1 MFFSF
6 LHHSGYGQDGPY
18 ANRGGY
24 DVVAAALS
32 GLIHITGPQVGSFT
46 QVMGMSLLTAL
57 RKTPGLPI

>member
-46 QVMGMSLLTAL
+46 QATVKMGLI
-57 RKTPGLPI
+57 PIEVDMM